1 MFTHYWKVKS
11 GEADHIPLLQELTPD
26 TLHTNCGGNNVDE
39 QYEPTPEEK
48 KNGWTRSTLK
58 AYILGREKEQAH
70 SIFKK
75 KVIRPR
81 EQNHKYQPHKWRS

>member
-1 MFTHYWKVKS
+1 MS
-11 GEADHIPLLQELTPD
+11 
-26 TLHTNCGGNNVDE
+26 DE
-39 QYEPTPEEK
+39 QYEPTPDEK

-58 AYILGREKEQAH
+58 AYILGREKEQSQ

-75 KVIRPR
+75 KVVRPN